1 MWIRS
6 QSKKVLLNVN
16 QVVINNNKDKSE
28 YYIYGYSERGI
39 DILGVYSTQDKALK
53 VLDEIQRFISDKQYC
68 AIDNVTRKSY
78 ILNKGVHV
86 FEMPKDED
94 VEVWQKKI

>member
-6 QSKKVLLNVN
+6 QGRKILTEIHNLDIDDINQIWDGSSLLG
-16 QVVINNNKDKSE
+16 K
-28 YYIYGYSERGI
+28 
-39 DILGVYSTQDKALK
+39 YSTEEKALK
-53 VLDEIQRFISDKQYC
+53 VLDEIQKFISDKQYC

-86 FEMPKDED
+86 FEMPKDEE
-94 VEVWQKKI
+94 VEE

>member
-6 QSKKVLLNVN
+6 QDRKILTKIDDLAIDGTNQIWGDCCLLGKYSSK
-16 QVVINNNKDKSE
+16 E
-28 YYIYGYSERGI
+28 
-39 DILGVYSTQDKALK
+39 KALK
-53 VLDEIQRFISDKQYC
+53 VLDEIQKFISDKQYC

-94 VEVWQKKI
+94 VEV